1 MKAISFP
8 LHYKAIEL
16 PAYNMNTVRAMISL
30 RQSEKTIEKMASDKL
45 LIQVQAAP
53 CNPSDIAF
61 LQGGYNVVKTLPC
74 VPGFEG
80 CGIVVAVGEQL
91 NGEKWLGKR
100 ISFFAQADDNGSWSE
115 YTAISENEALLIDEK
130 LSIDQAS
137 GFFVN
142 PFTAFSLFEIAVKNQ
157 SSAIIV
163 NAAGS
168 RVASFLLEFARRTGI
183 ECFGIARKQQ
193 TIDQLKNN
201 GFSELFLASDEQL
214 EEKLCAALKS
224 HHSVIFY
231 DAVAGEQTGI
241 VARCL
246 PSNSE
251 VVVYGGLSGQNV
263 SGFSAMQL
271 IFNNLKISGFNL
283 NEWMRL
289 NSVQEKEKAAK
300 ILTEMFLANEIR
312 IPVNIRVKPEEIV
325 KGLRAYLGDMSA
337 GKMLIEF

>member
-1 MKAISFP
+1 MKAINFP
-8 LHYKAIEL
+8 LQYKAIEL
-16 PAYNMNTVRAMISL
+16 PAYNLNTIRAMLSL
-30 RQSEKTIEKMASDKL
+30 RLAEKTIEKIASDKI

-61 LQGGYNVVKTLPC
+61 LQGGYNVVKSLPC

-80 CGIVVAVGEQL
+80 TGIVVAVGEL
-91 NGEKWLGKR
+91 INAEKWLGKR

-115 YTAISENEALLIDEK
+115 YTTISESEAVVIDER
-130 LSIDQAS
+130 LSTDQAS

-142 PFTAFSLFEIAVKNQ
+142 PFTAFGLFEIAIKNQ

-168 RVASFLLEFARRTGI
+168 RVASFLCAFAKQNGVS
-183 ECFGIARKQQ
+183 CYGIARKQQ
-193 TIDQLKNN
+193 TIDQLENKD
-201 GFSELFLASDEQL
+201 FSGLFLASDKQL
-214 EEKLCAALKS
+214 DEKLCAALKQE
-224 HHSVIFY
+224 HSAIFY
-231 DAVAGEQTGI
+231 DAVAGEQTGSI
-241 VARCL
+241 ARCM
-246 PSNSE
+246 PANSE
-251 VVVYGGLSGQNV
+251 IVVYGGLSAKDL

-283 NEWMRL
+283 NDWMRM

-300 ILTEMFLANEIR
+300 ILTEMFLSDEIEM
-312 IPVNIRVKPEEIV
+312 PVSIRVEPDEIV
-325 KGLRAYLGDMSA
+325 KGLRMYLGDMSA